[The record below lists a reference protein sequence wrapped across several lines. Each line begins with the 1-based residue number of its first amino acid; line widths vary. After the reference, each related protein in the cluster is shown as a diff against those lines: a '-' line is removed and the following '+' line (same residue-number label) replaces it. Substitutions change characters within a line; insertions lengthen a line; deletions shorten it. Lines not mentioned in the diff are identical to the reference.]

1 MTPFTVLRAPAL
13 ILDRANVDT
22 DQIIPARFLRK
33 PRGGGY
39 NQFLFH
45 DVREAEADFPL
56 GPMGNPPILIAGAN
70 FGCGSSREGAVYAL
84 ADAGVRC
91 VIAPSF
97 GDIFAANAAKNGLLT
112 IVLPAADIAAL
123 IEAVG
128 RGAEL
133 TVDLP
138 RERVRPDNGAAIG
151 FAIDAFRKKCLVE
164 GLDDIGLTLAHASE
178 IAAFEATD
186 RADRAWA
193 APDTP

>member
-1 MTPFTVLRAPAL
+1 VTPFTVLRAPAV

-45 DVREAEADFPL
+45 DVRDAEPGFPL
-56 GPMGNPPILIAGAN
+56 AATDNPPILIAGAN

-97 GDIFAANAAKNGLLT
+97 GDIFAANAAKNGVLT
-112 IVLPAADIAAL
+112 IALPPGDIAAL

-138 RERVRPDNGAAIG
+138 LERVRPDNGAAIG
-151 FAIDAFRKKCLVE
+151 FAIDAFRKTCLID
-164 GLDDIGLTLAHASE
+164 GLDDIGLTLAHADA
-178 IAAFEATD
+178 IAAFEAGD
-186 RADRAWA
+186 RAARGWA
-193 APDTP
+193 VPDTP